1 DWLVAHHAANVIT
14 MSWGEPDV
22 GIFNPFD
29 SACASGCNATADGSY
44 TLLGPVLAEAAAEGI
59 TAFAASGDCGAA
71 DGTSGVSTNFP
82 ASDPYITGVGATAL
96 SVNSSGDYVG
106 EVGWSG

>member
-1 DWLVAHHAANVIT
+1 PSGWGGEESLDMQWTLPMEPGATVDMTFSPDPDAGLYVAVDWLVAHHAANVIT

-59 TAFAASGDCGAA
+59 TAFAASG
-71 DGTSGVSTNFP
+71 
-82 ASDPYITGVGATAL
+82 
-96 SVNSSGDYVG
+96 
-106 EVGWSG
+106 